1 MKRIPIQKKLLSLLP
16 LLFLFLILL
25 FPTQAR
31 NGASSGLLLWFN
43 VLLPTL
49 LPFMILSDLIR
60 RLHIIDTL
68 CNRIASRTGRNLY
81 FLYPLLLGLLCGLPL
96 GAKLT
101 AEAVRSGQLSR
112 KQGQFLLTVCN
123 NSSTMF
129 LMGYVADVQLQR
141 PELISCFILL
151 VPLSSLLAAILQA
164 MFSTLFTSI
173 CTHFSVC
180 TSAPLHSHSSGKLQH
195 RSFAPYLRL
204 TPPSIVAHAL
214 RTSPAKTDTP
224 PSTSAT
230 SPADTTFISSASS
243 SIMDSFAVITQV
255 GGFVILFSVLAE
267 FALLIDSPLT
277 LPLVAALEITIG
289 IRVVCAS
296 ALSETAKAILSAAA
310 VSFTGIS
317 GIAQTACMLSGT
329 GLSLIRYIFSRL
341 LSAVFVSLFFFLF
354 L

>member
-1 MKRIPIQKKLLSLLP
+1 MKHIPIQKYVFCLLP

-49 LPFMILSDLIR
+49 LPFMILCN
-60 RLHIIDTL
+60 HI
-68 CNRIASRTGRNLY
+68 AARTGRNLY

-129 LMGYVADVQLQR
+129 LMGYVAEVQLQR
-141 PELISCFILL
+141 PELIGCFLLL
-151 VPLSSLLAAILQA
+151 VPLSSLLAAILQTI
-164 MFSTLFTSI
+164 FSTCFTIICAHGFSHDSSGNLQQRTVTSRPHRSHTSI
-173 CTHFSVC
+173 IAHSV
-180 TSAPLHSHSSGKLQH
+180 TDASSLQNE
-195 RSFAPYLRL
+195 
-204 TPPSIVAHAL
+204 
-214 RTSPAKTDTP
+214 
-224 PSTSAT
+224 PSTSRT
-230 SPADTTFISSASS
+230 SFITSVSN

-289 IRVVCAS
+289 VRVVCAS
-296 ALSETAKAILSAAA
+296 ALSEAAKAILSAAA

>member
-1 MKRIPIQKKLLSLLP
+1 MKRIPIQKKLLYLLP
-16 LLFLFLILL
+16 LLFLFLILT

-43 VLLPTL
+43 ILLPTL

-60 RLHIIDTL
+60 RLHLVDTL
-68 CNRIASRTGRNLY
+68 CNRISSRTGRNLY

-129 LMGYVADVQLQR
+129 LMGYVAEVQLQR
-141 PELISCFILL
+141 PDLIGCFLL
-151 VPLSSLLAAILQA
+151 FVPLSSLLAAILQA
-164 MFSTLFTSI
+164 MFSTFFTTI

-180 TSAPLHSHSSGKLQH
+180 SSAPLHNHSSDHLLQH
-195 RSFAPYLRL
+195 VSAPQTQL
-204 TPPSIVAHAL
+204 TTASIVAHAL
-214 RTSPAKTDTP
+214 RTSPTKTDTT
-224 PSTSAT
+224 PSPSAT
-230 SPADTTFISSASS
+230 SPSDTTFISSVSS
-243 SIMDSFAVITQV
+243 SIMDSFTVITQV

-289 IRVVCAS
+289 VRAVCTS
-296 ALSETAKAILSAAA
+296 ALSETAKVILSAAA
-310 VSFTGIS
+310 VSFTGLS

-329 GLSLIRYIFSRL
+329 GLSLVRYIISRV
-341 LSAVFVSLFFFLF
+341 LSAAFISLFFLLF